1 MEFYHQSQWILLFFL
16 YSAAG
21 WLWECFYVFVRT
33 HRMVNRGFLHGPW
46 LPIYGAGALT
56 VLFVTLPVRTNP
68 ALVFFIGMTGATLLE
83 YGTGLVMERLFQMR
97 YWDYSKEL
105 LNVNGYICLPASLAW
120 GIFSTAL
127 IYVFH
132 PPLERFVLLLPL
144 PASDGI
150 SLGLSV
156 LFTVDVTRSVQTA
169 LDLRAVMENLTSSNQ
184 RIAGIQEHLKLL
196 TEQLGERQELL
207 RQRLAQLEH
216 SALLSRELHP
226 EALELLHNKKSQLL
240 SSLSEKTSTVLEFV
254 HQELSQVSV
263 ASDRSRLEHVKDHLL
278 SIQKTIHFLEIGNG
292 NVFSGFWI
300 EIPPRPLSDT
310 GKPLRNCFLFEEAK
324 KLIRRNRSLHCS
336 GLFVHFLFTKPLQTF
351 HSFAKLL
358 SYFFTILYIIR

>member
-16 YSAAG
+16 YSTAG
-21 WLWECFYVFVRT
+21 WLWECFYVSVRT
-33 HRMVNRGFLHGPW
+33 RRLVNRGFLHGPW
-46 LPIYGAGALT
+46 LPIYGSGALL
-56 VLFVTLPVRTNP
+56 VLFLTLPVRENP
-68 ALVFFIGMTGATLLE
+68 ALVFFLGMSGATLLE
-83 YGTGLVMERLFQMR
+83 YGTGAFMEHLFQVR
-97 YWDYSKEL
+97 YWDYSREP
-105 LNVNGYICLPASLAW
+105 LNINGYICLPVSLAW
-120 GIFSTAL
+120 GSFSLGL
-127 IYVFH
+127 IYVLH
-132 PPLERFVLLLPL
+132 PPAERFVLQIPLLV
-144 PASDGI
+144 SDGI
-150 SLGLSV
+150 SLCLSV

-278 SIQKTIHFLEIGNG
+278 SIQKTIHFLEIDLA
-292 NVFSGFWI
+292 S
-300 EIPPRPLSDT
+300 
-310 GKPLRNCFLFEEAK
+310 
-324 KLIRRNRSLHCS
+324 RRNREWERIFRLLDRNPSAASIRHREALEE
-336 GLFVHFLFTKPLQTF
+336 
-351 HSFAKLL
+351 LL
-358 SYFFTILYIIR
+358 SVRRNKKTDKKK

>member
-1 MEFYHQSQWILLFFL
+1 MEFYHQSQWTLLFFL

-68 ALVFFIGMTGATLLE
+68 TLVFFIGMTGATLLE

-97 YWDYSKEL
+97 YWDYSKEF

-278 SIQKTIHFLEIGNG
+278 SIQKTIHFLEIDLA
-292 NVFSGFWI
+292 S
-300 EIPPRPLSDT
+300 
-310 GKPLRNCFLFEEAK
+310 
-324 KLIRRNRSLHCS
+324 RRNREWERIFRLLDRNPSAASIRHREALEE
-336 GLFVHFLFTKPLQTF
+336 
-351 HSFAKLL
+351 LL
-358 SYFFTILYIIR
+358 SVRRSKKTDKKK

>member
-1 MEFYHQSQWILLFFL
+1 M
-16 YSAAG
+16 
-21 WLWECFYVFVRT
+21 
-33 HRMVNRGFLHGPW
+33 
-46 LPIYGAGALT
+46 
-56 VLFVTLPVRTNP
+56 
-68 ALVFFIGMTGATLLE
+68 
-83 YGTGLVMERLFQMR
+83 GTGLVMERLFQMR
-97 YWDYSKEL
+97 YWDYSKEF

-278 SIQKTIHFLEIGNG
+278 SIQKTIHFLEIDLA
-292 NVFSGFWI
+292 S
-300 EIPPRPLSDT
+300 
-310 GKPLRNCFLFEEAK
+310 
-324 KLIRRNRSLHCS
+324 RRNREWERIFRLLDRNPSAASIRHREALEE
-336 GLFVHFLFTKPLQTF
+336 
-351 HSFAKLL
+351 LL
-358 SYFFTILYIIR
+358 SVRRSKKTDKKK

>member
-1 MEFYHQSQWILLFFL
+1 MLL
-16 YSAAG
+16 
-21 WLWECFYVFVRT
+21 CFRQT

-150 SLGLSV
+150 DPGLSV
-156 LFTVDVTRSVQTA
+156 LFTVDATRSVHCLDCVLSWKNAPDFQQSTNCRYSGAFETA
-169 LDLRAVMENLTSSNQ
+169 
-184 RIAGIQEHLKLL
+184 
-196 TEQLGERQELL
+196 
-207 RQRLAQLEH
+207 
-216 SALLSRELHP
+216 
-226 EALELLHNKKSQLL
+226 
-240 SSLSEKTSTVLEFV
+240 
-254 HQELSQVSV
+254 
-263 ASDRSRLEHVKDHLL
+263 
-278 SIQKTIHFLEIGNG
+278 
-292 NVFSGFWI
+292 
-300 EIPPRPLSDT
+300 
-310 GKPLRNCFLFEEAK
+310 
-324 KLIRRNRSLHCS
+324 
-336 GLFVHFLFTKPLQTF
+336 
-351 HSFAKLL
+351 
-358 SYFFTILYIIR
+358 Y